1 MDGEDFSND
10 DTPVLPEPIQKES
23 ALDFGDD
30 FGIVQ
35 FADDEDATPID
46 SFSGIRTEQIPQ
58 VPVVSSNPASKVT
71 AVSSNPTPKLIQI
84 SEDTI
89 SPTPAR
95 GDARERVNLTGGSRR
110 IEPNNAP
117 PPVSRSGRESRITIG
132 SDPTGEQSRPTLVPN
147 SQQRDSSSGTL
158 RRDSSSGTPRRDTTG
173 RPARTQPQQVRRT
186 RTNSRSDS
194 GTGPRGRTRTNSPA
208 QQQSVAKRDIPTATA
223 VGALLAALFIG
234 ATLVGPVAVVSL
246 LVVVLG
252 LASVEFFSQT
262 SITGYQPAMIVGV
275 AACIACPVTAYW
287 VGDGALPLVFAF
299 AFIAAAVSFIGT
311 TSVESDPAP
320 NLGLT
325 MLGIIWIGLF
335 GSYGALILRFSNL
348 GVGFEN
354 VGTDTLF
361 LVVVGVMANDV
372 LAFFVGLAMGRTP
385 LRAWISPGK
394 TMEGFVG
401 GAMGTFAVVV
411 AVGMQSGT
419 WTKLSHWLIIA
430 TVISILG
437 PIGDLTESM
446 IKRSMDIKDFGTLLR
461 GHGGALDRFDSILF
475 TLPIIYYLTM
485 VLTPWAA

>member
-10 DTPVLPEPIQKES
+10 DTPVLSERAQNES
-23 ALDFGDD
+23 SVDFGDD
-30 FGIVQ
+30 FGVVQ

-58 VPVVSSNPASKVT
+58 VVATPAVQ
-71 AVSSNPTPKLIQI
+71 APKLIQI

-95 GDARERVNLTGGSRR
+95 GDARERVNLSGREGRERVNLTGGSRR

-117 PPVSRSGRESRITIG
+117 PPASRSTREGRITIG
-132 SDPTGEQSRPTLVPN
+132 SDLTGEQNRPTLVPN
-147 SQQRDSSSGTL
+147 NRQRDSSTGTA
-158 RRDSSSGTPRRDTTG
+158 RRDVTG
-173 RPARTQPQQVRRT
+173 GIARTQPQQVRRA
-186 RTNSRSDS
+186 RVNSQSDAV
-194 GTGPRGRTRTNSPA
+194 TGPSRRTRSGGSE
-208 QQQSVAKRDIPTATA
+208 QSQSVEKRDIPTATA
-223 VGALLAALFIG
+223 VGALLGAVYIG
-234 ATLVGPVAVVSL
+234 ATLIGPVAVVTL
-246 LVVVLG
+246 LIVVLG

-262 SITGYQPAMIVGV
+262 SITGYQPATIVGV
-275 AACIACPVTAYW
+275 LACVACPLTAYW
-287 VGDGALPLVFAF
+287 VGDAALPLVFAF

-311 TSVESDPAP
+311 TSVESDPAA

-325 MLGIIWIGLF
+325 MLGIIWVGLF
-335 GSYGALILRFSNL
+335 GSYGALILRISNSGL
-348 GVGFEN
+348 GYEN
-354 VGTDTLF
+354 IGTDTLF
-361 LVVVGVMANDV
+361 IVVIGVIANDV
-372 LAFFVGLAMGRTP
+372 MAFFIGMAVGRTP

-401 GAMGTFAVVV
+401 GAIGTFAVVI
-411 AVGMQSGT
+411 AAGMQSGT

-430 TVISILG
+430 TVISIAG

-446 IKRSMDIKDFGTLLR
+446 IKRSMNIKDFGTLLR

-475 TLPIIYYLTM
+475 TLPIIYYLTL

>member
-10 DTPVLPEPIQKES
+10 DTPVLPERVQNES
-23 ALDFGDD
+23 SVDFGDD
-30 FGIVQ
+30 FGVVQ
-35 FADDEDATPID
+35 FADDVDATPKD
-46 SFSGIRTEQIPQ
+46 SFSGLRTEQIPQ
-58 VPVVSSNPASKVT
+58 VTASSTNQPA
-71 AVSSNPTPKLIQI
+71 KLIQI

-95 GDARERVNLTGGSRR
+95 GDARERVNLSGGDGRERVNLTGGSRR

-117 PPVSRSGRESRITIG
+117 PPVSRSAREGRITIG
-132 SDPTGEQSRPTLVPN
+132 SDPTGEQNRPMLVPN
-147 SQQRDSSSGTL
+147 SPQRDSSTDTV
-158 RRDSSSGTPRRDTTG
+158 RKDTTG
-173 RPARTQPQQVRRT
+173 QLARTQPQQVRRA
-186 RTNSRSDS
+186 RTNSQSDS
-194 GTGPRGRTRTNSPA
+194 GTGPRGRTRTNSPG
-208 QQQSVAKRDIPTATA
+208 QPQSVAKRDIPTATA
-223 VGALLAALFIG
+223 VGALLGAIYIG
-234 ATLVGPVAVVSL
+234 ATLIGPVAVVTL

-275 AACIACPVTAYW
+275 VACIACPLTAYW
-287 VGDGALPLVFAF
+287 VGDAALPLVFAF
-299 AFIAAAVSFIGT
+299 SFIAAAVSFIGT

-335 GSYGALILRFSNL
+335 GSYGALILRLSNS
-348 GVGFEN
+348 GSGFEN

-361 LVVVGVMANDV
+361 IVVIGVIANDV
-372 LAFFVGLAMGRTP
+372 MAFFIGMAVGRTP

-401 GAMGTFAVVV
+401 GAIGTFAVVIG
-411 AVGMQSGT
+411 AGMQSGT
-419 WTKLSHWLIIA
+419 LTKLSHWLIIA
-430 TVISILG
+430 TVISIAG

-475 TLPIIYYLTM
+475 TLPIIYYLTL
-485 VLTPWAA
+485 VLTPWVV

>member
-23 ALDFGDD
+23 NLDFGDD
-30 FGIVQ
+30 FGVVK
-35 FADDEDATPID
+35 FADDEDAAQID

-58 VPVVSSNPASKVT
+58 VNTASSNPAP
-71 AVSSNPTPKLIQI
+71 NLIQI

-95 GDARERVNLTGGSRR
+95 GNAHERINLTGGSRR
-110 IEPNNAP
+110 IEPNIAP
-117 PPVSRSGRESRITIG
+117 PPASRSAREGRITIG
-132 SDPTGEQSRPTLVPN
+132 TDPTGEQSRPTPVTN

-158 RRDSSSGTPRRDTTG
+158 RRDSSTGTLRRDTTG
-173 RPARTQPQQVRRT
+173 RPTRTQPQQVRRA

-194 GTGPRGRTRTNSPA
+194 GSGPRERTRTNS
-208 QQQSVAKRDIPTATA
+208 QGRQQSADKRDIPTATA
-223 VGALLAALFIG
+223 VGALLGAVYIA
-234 ATLVGPVAVVSL
+234 ATLFGPVAVVSL
-246 LVVVLG
+246 LVVILG

-262 SITGYQPAMIVGV
+262 SITGYQPAMIIGV
-275 AACIACPVTAYW
+275 VACVACPLTAYW

-311 TSVESDPAP
+311 SSVESDPAP

-335 GSYGALILRFSNL
+335 GSYGALILRLSNSGL
-348 GVGFEN
+348 GFEN

-361 LVVVGVMANDV
+361 LVVVGVIANDV
-372 LAFFVGLAMGRTP
+372 VAFFVGMALGRTP

-401 GAMGTFAVVV
+401 GAMGTFAVVI
-411 AVGMQSGT
+411 AAGMQSGT

-485 VLTPWAA
+485 VLTPWVV